1 MAWLPAPRPPQ
12 PVQSPCIGLCRL
24 DRDGR
29 CEGCLRTGA
38 EIAGWLS
45 MTPAEREH
53 LMAVVLPQ
61 REKERP

>member
-1 MAWLPAPRPPQ
+1 M
-12 PVQSPCIGLCRL
+12 QSPCIGLCLL